1 MSSIGTILTILRNGQ
16 GDDPGEAARDPAL
29 ILGFKTSGIVEA
41 ANRQF
46 YFLAIQTGDARPT
59 GWAKEPLI
67 ALRAVPPNRIADQF
81 DLLRPEDD
89 KWEEGGSMGLLAG
102 EAMTQPASLRRTIG
116 DKADG
121 AAGAAAST
129 GRGRLRMHG
138 GSMHFSCVGRSL

>member
-1 MSSIGTILTILRNGQ
+1 MILRNGQ

-41 ANRQF
+41 ADRQF
-46 YFLAIQTGDARPT
+46 YFRTIQTGDARPT
-59 GWAKEPLI
+59 GGAKQPLI

-102 EAMTQPASLRRTIG
+102 EAVTQPTSLRRTMG

-121 AAGAAAST
+121 AAAASS
-129 GRGRLRMHG
+129 GRGRLLMHN
-138 GSMHFSCVGRSL
+138 GSMHFSFVGRSL